1 MKEKQEA
8 VKKKKENS
16 FKKKEKQMSDVIF
29 YGLWQSSSVA
39 DDILRSI
46 NQNNREKGGI
56 DCTVKVPAKCFETI
70 C

>member
-1 MKEKQEA
+1 M
-8 VKKKKENS
+8 KKKKENS
-16 FKKKEKQMSDVIF
+16 FKKKEKQMSDVIV

-46 NQNNREKGGI
+46 NQNREKGGI
-56 DCTVKVPAKCFETI
+56 DCTDKVPAKCFETI

>member
-16 FKKKEKQMSDVIF
+16 FKKKEKQMSDVIV

-46 NQNNREKGGI
+46 NQNREKGGI